1 MEDEKILA
9 LYGQRDETA
18 VAMTARKYGS
28 YCQSIAARCLSSRED
43 QEECVSDVWMRAW
56 NTIPPQRPR
65 NLRLYLGAIARNL
78 AFSRFRSLSAEKRGG
93 AAVELALEEL
103 GECVPAPGTPEENVE
118 SKALG
123 EAINRFLS
131 GLDQR
136 ERGIFLRRYYFT
148 ETAGEIAERYRL
160 KQGNV
165 QTILSRTRNKLRVF
179 LSKEGYAQ

>member
-9 LYGQRDETA
+9 LYGQRDERA
-18 VAMTARKYGS
+18 VEMTARKYGT
-28 YCQSIAARCLSSRED
+28 YCQSIAARSLPRRED

-78 AFSRFRSLSAEKRGG
+78 SFSRFRRLSAEKRGG

-103 GECVPAPGTPEENVE
+103 SECVPAPGTLEDHVE

-123 EAINRFLS
+123 EAINKFLS
-131 GLDQR
+131 GLDER

-148 ETAGEIAERYRL
+148 ETAEEIGARYGL
-160 KQGNV
+160 KRGNV
-165 QTILSRTRNKLRVF
+165 QTILSRTRKKLWAF
-179 LSKEGYAQ
+179 LNKEGYAQ